1 MKPLHLPSYPA
12 LIEEQSGRS
21 VIYDV
26 YRQSMVALTPEEWVR
41 QHFLHYLSDHLGYP
55 RLSIQVESLVAN
67 SIRQDRFDAM
77 IYGPGGRVLALIE
90 CKAPEVP
97 LSQETVN
104 QISRYNA
111 HYHAPLLMMTN
122 GLTHLVLQ
130 IDYATATAKPLAEIP
145 SYQRALDILQISKGL
160 TSNL

>member
-1 MKPLHLPSYPA
+1 MKPLHLPPYPA
-12 LIEEQSGRS
+12 RIEEHAGRP
-21 VIYDV
+21 VIYDC
-26 YRQSMVALTPEEWVR
+26 YRQRMVALTPEEWVR

-55 RLSIQVESLVAN
+55 HLSIQVESVVTE

-77 IYGPGGRVLALIE
+77 IYASGGRILALIE

-97 LSQETVN
+97 LSQETVD
-104 QISRYNA
+104 QICRYNA

-130 IDYATATAKPLAEIP
+130 IDYATGTSQALSAVPP
-145 SYQRALDILQISKGL
+145 YQQAIKLLPH
-160 TSNL
+160 SNL

>member
-1 MKPLHLPSYPA
+1 M
-12 LIEEQSGRS
+12 
-21 VIYDV
+21 
-26 YRQSMVALTPEEWVR
+26 R

-55 RLSIQVESLVAN
+55 RLSIQVESLVTS

-90 CKAPEVP
+90 CKAPEVS

-122 GLTHLVLQ
+122 GLSHLVLQ

-145 SYQRALDILQISKGL
+145 SYQRALDILQTSKV
-160 TSNL
+160 

>member
-1 MKPLHLPSYPA
+1 
-12 LIEEQSGRS
+12 
-21 VIYDV
+21 
-26 YRQSMVALTPEEWVR
+26 
-41 QHFLHYLSDHLGYP
+41 
-55 RLSIQVESLVAN
+55 
-67 SIRQDRFDAM
+67 M
-77 IYGPGGRVLALIE
+77 IYGPGGQVLALIE

-122 GLTHLVLQ
+122 GLSHLVLQ

-145 SYQRALDILQISKGL
+145 SYQRALDILQTSKV
-160 TSNL
+160 